1 MPVEQTENIIKKLK
15 LSVSKVKTFDQCK
28 KKYHYTYEMRLPRK
42 TWAFHTLGKFVHLV
56 LEEFHKS
63 FLSGS
68 DEPLNVVM
76 GRAYRIAMKEYGKS
90 MSEDSKKEA
99 FTMIDGYLQKITN
112 EKHTLKD
119 VIAVEK
125 NFSFPISD
133 HIILNGMIDK
143 IQIDHDGILN
153 VGDYKTTRDKRYL
166 KDDWLQLQTYA
177 YVLATEDPS
186 IQQIRGS
193 YILVRHNFE
202 RIEKVFNIDEIMEI
216 KSNFETYAKD
226 IEDEQLWEANPTR
239 LCGYCDHL
247 AICKEGTDFMNK
259 INGNTN
265 TFGSSNHGEVKW

>member
-1 MPVEQTENIIKKLK
+1 M
-15 LSVSKVKTFDQCK
+15 
-28 KKYHYTYEMRLPRK
+28 
-42 TWAFHTLGKFVHLV
+42 V

-76 GRAYRIAMKEYGKS
+76 GRAYKIAMKEFGKS

-186 IQQIRGS
+186 IKQIRGS

-216 KSNFETYAKD
+216 KDNFETYAKD
-226 IEDEQLWEANPTR
+226 IEDEQLWEATPTQLMWILR
-239 LCGYCDHL
+239 LFSD
-247 AICKEGTDFMNK
+247 M
-259 INGNTN
+259 
-265 TFGSSNHGEVKW
+265 